1 MQTVRPTLLVSLFR
15 LLRFVI
21 HLAYGTLLGS
31 IFPLLKRSQQ
41 RRVLRCWSRELLSI
55 LNVQL
60 DTRGYVQHGIRPV
73 GLLVANHVSWLDV
86 VAMNA
91 ALPNCFVAKSELRDW
106 PLIGWLCQR
115 ARTLFIERTDRRDAL
130 RINQQLTAL
139 LNAGNCVTIFPEGTT
154 TGGHQPQYFHSS
166 LLQSA
171 IDSQTEIHPI
181 AIRYHDR
188 QGNLAHT
195 ADFVGNMNFVSSL
208 WNVLTSP
215 TLHVTLTRLPSISST
230 NEHRRSLARAAHS
243 AISLALAH
251 PQLAFHPLADT
262 STCWNES
269 EPAYPSLYALM
280 LPGNL
285 HLSEQE
291 VR

>member
-1 MQTVRPTLLVSLFR
+1 MHTVRPTLLVSIFR

-31 IFPLLKRSQQ
+31 LFPFLKRSQQ
-41 RRVLRCWSRELLSI
+41 RRVLRRWSRELLDI

-60 DTRGYVQHGIRPV
+60 NMCGYVQHGVRPV

-91 ALPNCFVAKSELRDW
+91 AVPNCFVAKSELRDW

-115 ARTLFIERTDRRDAL
+115 TRTLFIERNDRRDTL
-130 RINQQLTAL
+130 RINQQVTEL
-139 LNAGNCVTIFPEGTT
+139 LNAGNCATIFPEGTT
-154 TGGHQPQYFHSS
+154 TGGHAPHYFHSS

-171 IDSQTEIHPI
+171 IDSRTEIHPI
-181 AIRYHDR
+181 ALRYHDS
-188 QGNLAHT
+188 QGELAHT
-195 ADFVGNMNFVSSL
+195 ADFVGDMSFAHSL
-208 WNVLTSP
+208 WNVLTNP
-215 TLHVTLTRLPSISST
+215 ALHVTLTRLPSISSA

-262 STCWNES
+262 STCWVET
-269 EPAYPSLYALM
+269 EPAYPSFYALM

-285 HLSEQE
+285 NVAEQE
-291 VR
+291 PR

>member
-1 MQTVRPTLLVSLFR
+1 MQTVRPTLLASLFR

-41 RRVLRCWSRELLSI
+41 RRVLRRWSRELLGI
-55 LNVQL
+55 LHVQL
-60 DTRGYVQHGIRPV
+60 DMRGYVQHGIRPV

-91 ALPNCFVAKSELRDW
+91 AVPNCFVAKSELRDW

-115 ARTLFIERTDRRDAL
+115 ARTLFIDRSGRRDTL

-215 TLHVTLTRLPSISST
+215 TLHVTLTRLPSISSA
-230 NEHRRSLARAAHS
+230 NEHRRALARAAHA

-269 EPAYPSLYALM
+269 EAAYPSLYALM

-285 HLSEQE
+285 HLPEQE
-291 VR
+291 IR